1 MDTLFGITGRTGITG
16 TSCPQRIL
24 GSFDI
29 WSDTSWSLSWRLA
42 SWCSYNG
49 RIIYSSYNERIILL
63 VVLLYVV
70 PTECTDH
77 TEAYGLKLFES
88 TEWPTL
94 RDARIHRNECLL
106 VCALW
111 WTTSKE
117 IQVQEPFAMLN
128 LGDAT
133 QAINSAFYVKIQMFW
148 PLFSF

>member
-1 MDTLFGITGRTGITG
+1 MG
-16 TSCPQRIL
+16 
-24 GSFDI
+24 
-29 WSDTSWSLSWRLA
+29 
-42 SWCSYNG
+42 
-49 RIIYSSYNERIILL
+49 IILL

-111 WTTSKE
+111 KTTSKGDK
-117 IQVQEPFAMLN
+117 VQEPFA
-128 LGDAT
+128 
-133 QAINSAFYVKIQMFW
+133 AIDGNHA
-148 PLFSF
+148 